1 MDQQQ
6 NSQQPSL
13 QIKASDEKIKG
24 EYANMVQLL
33 HTKEEFV
40 LDFINM
46 FPPNGTLNARL
57 FIFLSSDY
65 GIFYF
70 VQEFSKGYEIR
81 GGIDLLA
88 NCFGV
93 SKAFYIPAQMF
104 AHFK

>member
-46 FPPNGTLNARL
+46 FPPNGTLNAR
-57 FIFLSSDY
+57 IIMS
-65 GIFYF
+65 
-70 VQEFSKGYEIR
+70 
-81 GGIDLLA
+81 
-88 NCFGV
+88 
-93 SKAFYIPAQMF
+93 P
-104 AHFK
+104 AHFKRMIRAMKDSLQKYEENYGKIMEAVETEGFNLKV